1 MAHGHGGHG
10 QVQARGWGMAISAW
24 LTGIYFV
31 IELAIGLW
39 TGSVAVISDAFHT
52 FSAVG
57 GVLVAIFAARLA
69 RRPADENR
77 SFGWYRAEIVG
88 ALVNGG
94 FLLIMA
100 MVVIVMA
107 AMRMNAPVDLPTT
120 PMLWAAAGGLLTEIV
135 ALSLIWKQS
144 RSDMNVRGALWHIIP
159 TFVGSL
165 LIIVTALVIKFTGF
179 LVIDPLLG
187 LAFGFVLV
195 WASWSILRDAT
206 HLLMEGTPDEVYL
219 SDVTEDLAAID
230 GVEDV
235 HHAHA
240 WALTS
245 GRFVFSG
252 HLRTSA
258 SADPQIV
265 LQSASNLLQA
275 RYRFFFSTVQVE
287 TDCPDETAA
296 SAIDITRAAG
306 TRRGQE

>member
-1 MAHGHGGHG
+1 MLYVTQAMLDRLPERRWGLPTGPSAGRMWRTPWRGGWIMARC
-10 QVQARGWGMAISAW
+10 VDRAD
-24 LTGIYFV
+24 L
-31 IELAIGLW
+31 
-39 TGSVAVISDAFHT
+39 
-52 FSAVG
+52 
-57 GVLVAIFAARLA
+57 
-69 RRPADENR
+69 PADR
-77 SFGWYRAEIVG
+77 IGIDWYRAEIVG

-144 RSDMNVRGALWHIIP
+144 RSDMNVRGALWHIIQ

-179 LVIDPLLG
+179 LLIDPLLG

-265 LQSASNLLQA
+265 LQSASNLLQD
-275 RYRFFFSTVQVE
+275 RYGFFFSTVQVE
-287 TDCPDETAA
+287 TDCPDESAA
-296 SAIDITRAAG
+296 AAINITRAAG

>member
-1 MAHGHGGHG
+1 M
-10 QVQARGWGMAISAW
+10 
-24 LTGIYFV
+24 
-31 IELAIGLW
+31 
-39 TGSVAVISDAFHT
+39 
-52 FSAVG
+52 
-57 GVLVAIFAARLA
+57 
-69 RRPADENR
+69 
-77 SFGWYRAEIVG
+77 
-88 ALVNGG
+88 
-94 FLLIMA
+94 
-100 MVVIVMA
+100 
-107 AMRMNAPVDLPTT
+107 
-120 PMLWAAAGGLLTEIV
+120 
-135 ALSLIWKQS
+135 
-144 RSDMNVRGALWHIIP
+144 
-159 TFVGSL
+159 
-165 LIIVTALVIKFTGF
+165 IKFTGF
-179 LVIDPLLG
+179 LLIDPLLG